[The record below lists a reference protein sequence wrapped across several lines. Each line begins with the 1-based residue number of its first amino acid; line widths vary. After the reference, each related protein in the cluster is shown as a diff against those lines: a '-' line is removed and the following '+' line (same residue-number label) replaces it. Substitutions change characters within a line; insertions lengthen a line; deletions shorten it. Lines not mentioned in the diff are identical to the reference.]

1 MRKILTIGLK
11 DLQLIFR
18 DRAALIMMLL
28 APYLLTLGLGFV
40 TGAFNDDD
48 DGNGGLQDIPV
59 QIVNL
64 DAGDLGGNLVELFGS
79 ADLQPLIQLQPTTDI
94 DTGRA
99 LVDEDELAA
108 LVIIPTDFSTLM
120 IPDPDTGEVQDG
132 LPIEIYR
139 SPSRPISASVVEA
152 IVTQFVNQVDA
163 NAALI
168 TVTIDQLLASGLVEP
183 AQLGTEIQRLN
194 LIPNGDGSDTTGDL
208 IQIKQTVGA
217 EQEAATFDILTVL
230 VPGMALFFLMYTV
243 TLGGRSILMEQLGGT
258 LPRMQTTPTSSAEI
272 LGGKIIGVILTGIA
286 QVTILIVVSTVLY
299 GIQWGDWLAV
309 ALLVVSVAV
318 AASGWGILFASAAR
332 TPEQITGIGTAV
344 MLIFGAISGTF
355 TQTNSAVLDQFG
367 RITPNKWAL
376 DGFTELGLGNGLVD
390 ILPNVAA
397 LWVMAFILFA
407 VSIVLFGRKLGN

>member
-48 DGNGGLQDIPV
+48 DNGGLQNIPV

-79 ADLQPLIQLQPTTDI
+79 ADLQPLIQLQTATDI

-108 LVIIPTDFSTLM
+108 LVIIPADFSTLM

-139 SPSRPISASVVEA
+139 SPSRPISASVIES

-168 TVTIDQLLASGLVEP
+168 TVTIDQLLASGQVEP
-183 AQLGTEIQRLN
+183 AQLGTELQRLD
-194 LIPNGDGSDTTGDL
+194 LITNNGGSPTGDL

-217 EQEAATFDILTVL
+217 EQASADFNVLTVL

-258 LPRMQTTPTSSAEI
+258 LPRMQTTPTHSAEI
-272 LGGKIIGVILTGIA
+272 LGGKIIGVVLTGIA

-309 ALLVVSVAV
+309 VLLVVSVAV

-332 TPEQITGIGTAV
+332 MPEQITGIGTAV

-390 ILPNVAA
+390 ILPNIAA

-407 VSIVLFGRKLGN
+407 VSIVLFSRKLGN